1 LEFTFTICNS
11 DFAVK
16 IQYLRMQPF
25 RIGSLTID
33 PPILSAP
40 LAGYSGYAYRQI
52 LRRLG
57 GVGLIAAEMV
67 SARAFVYG
75 EQRTGE
81 LPERLWGIKQES
93 RPIAVQIWDND
104 PEKMAEV
111 GRRLAT
117 EFNVSV
123 VDINFGCPVR
133 DVAEKAESGSYL
145 LRFPERIGAI
155 VARVA
160 KVCSPTPVTAKIRL
174 GCTRESINAI
184 EVALAV
190 EEAGGA
196 AVTVHGRTAEDL
208 YRGAA
213 DWEQIARIKPHL
225 KKIPL
230 IGNGD
235 LKTPQDV
242 VHAFAQFGV
251 DGVMIGRAGLAR
263 PWLFREAQAAIR
275 GEPIPTPPTPEEQCD
290 LIREQ
295 FRLVVE
301 QFGSEKACILMRSLA
316 APYVRSQPG
325 AKIFRTQL
333 AKVSTPED
341 FYALLENE
349 YPC

>member
-1 LEFTFTICNS
+1 MLP
-11 DFAVK
+11 
-16 IQYLRMQPF
+16 L
-25 RIGSLTID
+25 RIGPLAID

-40 LAGYSGYAYRQI
+40 LAGYSGYAYRQM

-67 SARAFVYG
+67 SARAFVFG
-75 EQRTGE
+75 ERRSGE
-81 LPERLWGIKQES
+81 LPERLWGVKDEP
-93 RPIAVQIWDND
+93 RPLAVQIWDND
-104 PEKMAEV
+104 PAKMAEV
-111 GRRLAT
+111 GRRLVF
-117 EFNVSV
+117 EFGASA

-160 KVCSPTPVTAKIRL
+160 SACAPAPVTAKIRL
-174 GCTRESINAI
+174 GCTRESINAVD
-184 EVALAV
+184 VAQAV
-190 EEAGGA
+190 EAAGGA

-208 YRGAA
+208 FRGTA

-225 KKIPL
+225 KQIPL

-235 LKTPQDV
+235 LKTPQEV
-242 VHAFAQFGV
+242 VHAFERYGV

-263 PWLFREAQAAIR
+263 PWLFRQAQAAIR
-275 GEPIPTPPTPEEQCD
+275 GESLPPDPSPEEQCD

-301 QFGSEKACILMRSLA
+301 QHGPEKACILIRAMA
-316 APYVRSQPG
+316 APYARGRPG
-325 AKIFRTQL
+325 ARNFRTHL

-341 FYALLENE
+341 FYALLECD
-349 YPC
+349 YPR